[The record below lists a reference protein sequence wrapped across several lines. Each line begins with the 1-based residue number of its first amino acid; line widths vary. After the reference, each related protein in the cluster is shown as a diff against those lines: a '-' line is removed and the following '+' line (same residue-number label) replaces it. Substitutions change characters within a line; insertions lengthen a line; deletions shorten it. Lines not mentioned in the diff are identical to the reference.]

1 METAKYIRDTQS
13 NYMSFTI
20 DNTKLLSG
28 YHIKMISHN
37 NFRYLINAKA
47 FVVDDKTTINYD
59 ITSKR
64 ALSAL
69 YGKNMITSQVIYA
82 LIRDIK
88 EMSKELSNYMLDI
101 NNICLDMDKIMY
113 DKVENSYKFIYYPVS
128 EGDFNSKITTLCEDL
143 IQYVDYTDRYSVE
156 CAYKI
161 YGIVKEDNFS
171 FDDMLDVFA
180 SGNANNYNSFN
191 NQMNNA
197 GNMNNQVFNNMDN
210 GSEYYNNNPYGN
222 NDGINDDYDSQY
234 EEYYN
239 NIDIDTAKPK
249 KKTLLD
255 KLFNKNSGKKNNKSK
270 KTNKSEKINKRN
282 KENQATNN
290 TKKKKSNKKLD
301 ITVIIAGVIMLSA
314 LVAAL
319 VIQEYMLRKIMC
331 AVALVS
337 AAGMILLYRR
347 QDQKNKTK
355 EDEQEPYNQLGYGD
369 EFDEY
374 AYDANNDYDNLY
386 NSNVSNSYDNS
397 YNTNVGNNSFDNAN
411 SNYGYNINVGNR
423 FDNDNMNNMNN
434 SNYTFNSNNSY
445 SNQQNNTN
453 PYNNSLNSTNAYNAN
468 NQNSAYNS
476 NNSYDNNNNINY
488 DYTTVLEKSQTT
500 VLENFVYSMMNESYF
515 EFVSE
520 SERRIYGGNIVLKDD
535 NTIIG
540 SNKAICDC
548 VIDNQTIS
556 RNHVRVSKVDNRYYV
571 TDLNSTNGTF
581 VNGIRLID
589 NETKEIINGD
599 ELMIGRIKLKFNRA

>member
-397 YNTNVGNNSFDNAN
+397 YNTNVGN
-411 SNYGYNINVGNR
+411 R

>member
-571 TDLNSTNGTF
+571 MDLNSTNGTF

>member
-82 LIRDIK
+82 LIRDVK

-210 GSEYYNNNPYGN
+210 GGEYYNNNPYGN

-239 NIDIDTAKPK
+239 NIDIDTTKPK
-249 KKTLLD
+249 KKTLFD
-255 KLFNKNSGKKNNKSK
+255 KLFNKNSGKKNDKSK
-270 KTNKSEKINKRN
+270 KVNKSEKIDKRN

-314 LVAAL
+314 LVAAF

-468 NQNSAYNS
+468 NPNSAYNS